1 RPPPG
6 QESADLV
13 AARSAR
19 AGRRTAMKAIVDGD
33 AVRAPA
39 PGWFHRRIEPDHL
52 VAPGDV
58 IGELEILGR
67 TVRVTADVRGI
78 AKLPTADLRR
88 AVGYGDV
95 LFEVV
100 RDAAPEA
107 VAAPVAQA
115 SNVFRAPTSGRFYGR
130 P

>member
-1 RPPPG
+1 MI
-6 QESADLV
+6 AF
-13 AARSAR
+13 A
-19 AGRRTAMKAIVDGD
+19 DGD
-33 AVRAPA
+33 TVRAPA
-39 PGWFHRRIEPDHL
+39 PGWFTRHVAADHL

-115 SNVFRAPTSGRFYGR
+115 SNVFRADLFAR
-130 P
+130 